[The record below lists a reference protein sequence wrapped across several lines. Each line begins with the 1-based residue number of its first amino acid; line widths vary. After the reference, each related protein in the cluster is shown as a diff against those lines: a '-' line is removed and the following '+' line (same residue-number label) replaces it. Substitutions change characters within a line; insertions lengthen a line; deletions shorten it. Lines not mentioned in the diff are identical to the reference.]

1 MSGYGGGGGGG
12 GGNPGNK
19 CKDKL
24 LAGEAAI
31 GESLCRVLR
40 APAAC
45 FVPRVRSCSGLLS
58 CCSVCSSI
66 SSLWSHRRRAAGTA
80 GQTDGSAAWLAQS
93 DFDFLLFDTQHSPT
107 NLKELGPIIATTT
120 GGNAVPIVRVGQNV
134 ADQICYA
141 LDAGAKGVVVPMVN
155 TRAEAE
161 ACVASVKYHPD
172 GVRSNAGM
180 RGEWGDFD
188 QGSSAG
194 YREYMDFFNENVLI
208 CPMIETTEAVANI
221 DAIASVPGVD
231 VCLIGPSDLSIT
243 HDVPL
248 DYTSDKCALV
258 FCPSRS

>member
-1 MSGYGGGGGGG
+1 M
-12 GGNPGNK
+12 
-19 CKDKL
+19 L
-24 LAGEAAI
+24 RL
-31 GESLCRVLR
+31 LR
-40 APAAC
+40 ARLPA
-45 FVPRVRSCSGLLS
+45 P
-58 CCSVCSSI
+58 
-66 SSLWSHRRRAAGTA
+66 SLWSHRRRAAGTA

-161 ACVASVKYHPD
+161 ACVAAVKYHPD

-188 QGSSAG
+188 QTSSAG
-194 YREYMDFFNENVLI
+194 YREYMDYFNENVLI

-248 DYTSDKCALV
+248 DYTSDKCALLV
-258 FCPSRS
+258 CPSRS

>member
-1 MSGYGGGGGGG
+1 MFR
-12 GGNPGNK
+12 
-19 CKDKL
+19 L
-24 LAGEAAI
+24 L
-31 GESLCRVLR
+31 RV
-40 APAAC
+40 APSA
-45 FVPRVRSCSGLLS
+45 P
-58 CCSVCSSI
+58 
-66 SSLWSHRRRAAGTA
+66 SLWSHRRRAAGTA

-180 RGEWGDFD
+180 RGECGNFD
-188 QGSSAG
+188 QGRMWENG
-194 YREYMDFFNENVLI
+194 GKKMDFFNENVLI

-248 DYTSDKCALV
+248 DYTSDKCALG